1 MNAAVLS
8 QIQTCLGT
16 LGFSATVW
24 TTWLIMLVM
33 VVFSALA
40 TRRLEQTPGKL
51 QAALEGAIT
60 AMYGA
65 IESVL
70 EKRAP
75 LVFAFISTLWLFLI
89 VANLAGIIPGLK
101 SPTADLSATSAL
113 AVVVFLSVHW
123 FGIKSEGWKSY
134 IHHYFAPTPIMLPF
148 HIISEIS
155 RTIALAVRL
164 FGNMMSLDMAAMMI
178 LLVAGFLIP
187 VPLMMLHIVEALVQ
201 AYIFGMLSLIFIAS
215 GIESQRHRQEPV
227 KMEVT
232 NRESQ

>member
-1 MNAAVLS
+1 MNPSSSL
-8 QIQTCLGT
+8 IQTGLGT
-16 LGFSATVW
+16 IAISSTVW
-24 TTWLIMLVM
+24 TTWLIMVVLVG
-33 VVFSALA
+33 FSVI
-40 TRRLEQTPGKL
+40 TSRRLDKNPGKL
-51 QAALEGAIT
+51 QAAIEGVIT
-60 AMYGA
+60 TMYSA

-70 EKRAP
+70 PQKTE
-75 LVFAFISTLWLFLI
+75 LVFAFVSTLWLFLI
-89 VANLAGIIPGLK
+89 VANLAGIVPGLK
-101 SPTADLSATSAL
+101 SPTADLSTTSAL
-113 AVVVFLSVHW
+113 AAVVFFSVHW

-215 GIESQRHRQEPV
+215 GIESQRHRQEPI
-227 KMEVT
+227 KLEVT
-232 NRESQ
+232 NCESQ